1 MFKTILLN
9 ISAFVTEK
17 LSNHPEVGI
26 GGAAVTVVAS
36 PIPTLQLIGM
46 ILGIIIAVLTLIIK
60 SIELFN
66 KIKKLKVN
74 KEITENNSEDDEDST
89 I

>member
-1 MFKTILLN
+1 MLKNLLLD

-17 LSNHPEVGI
+17 LTNHPEVGI
-26 GGAAVTVVAS
+26 GGAAVTAVAS
-36 PIPTLQLIGM
+36 PIPMLQMIGT
-46 ILGIIIAVLTLIIK
+46 ILGIIIAILTLIIK

-66 KIKKLKVN
+66 KIKKLNTSKGTVSD
-74 KEITENNSEDDEDST
+74 NNEDDDA

>member
-1 MFKTILLN
+1 MFKELLLS
-9 ISAFVTEK
+9 ISTFITEK

-46 ILGIIIAVLTLIIK
+46 VLGIIIAVLTLIIK
-60 SIELFN
+60 SIELFS
-66 KIKKLKVN
+66 KIKKLKAN
-74 KEITENNSEDDEDST
+74 KNITDNASDDDDSAT
-89 I
+89 